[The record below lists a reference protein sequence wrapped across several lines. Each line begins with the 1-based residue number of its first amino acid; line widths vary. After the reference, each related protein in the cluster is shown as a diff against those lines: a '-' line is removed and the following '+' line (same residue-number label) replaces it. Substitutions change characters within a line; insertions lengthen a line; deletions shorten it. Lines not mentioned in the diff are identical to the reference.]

1 MQIARRAFIV
11 LSSVVLLGGA
21 TAVLADQAQPSQ
33 PAPKAMTAEG
43 ELLKVD
49 TEAKTIAVKTAAGD
63 QQFVYT
69 DQTQVEGAQKTIAGL
84 AAAKGTR
91 VRVHFTEE
99 GGAKRASR
107 IEVQAAK

>member
-33 PAPKAMTAEG
+33 PAPKAMMAEG

-49 TEAKTIAVKTAAGD
+49 TTAKTIAVKTAAGD
-63 QQFVYT
+63 QEFSYT
-69 DQTQVEGAQKTIAGL
+69 DETQVVGAQKTIAGL
-84 AAAKGTR
+84 AGAKGTR
-91 VRVHFTEE
+91 VRVQYTEE
-99 GGAKRASR
+99 GGAKKATR
-107 IEVQAAK
+107 IEVQSAQ